1 MTMKNKTPRNLAES
15 VCAELRK
22 RRGVVPDE
30 KIIVDL
36 METMYYSSLRTEES
50 EPVIFH
56 MVFLDPTQPDPKP
69 PRNPAKDRWS
79 YIPFAEPIHFTV
91 SNLVKIAK
99 STDLRTSSFVVWPDK
114 DDKLYIWGLVDQQNR
129 FHKFLNRSAEIEPET
144 PGIFQA
150 SVEGIGIIV
159 VYMRYEKVAELRI
172 NELIRHSLDL
182 FGHSPV
188 RDLLSPG
195 IENYLHGVRS
205 HIPDD
210 VYRAQRGVDELHA
223 QQWLSVLCRIL
234 LRVQK
239 IRNGGAILI
248 TPEINPADLNV
259 KYGINYDRLPGSL
272 EANAVT
278 KMKADYL
285 EQHLLELSE
294 AKPKEIP
301 SNQYFQLRRMEKELR
316 ANKNEID
323 GVIWFIALLT
333 RVDGLVV
340 MDPNLV
346 VRGYGVEIKNWQEPD
361 NLFIAADRLAT
372 PAKLRPTSYNHFGTR
387 HRSMMRYCSQNPGS
401 IGFVVSQDGEVRV
414 MTMLGER
421 LVMWE
426 NIKLKY
432 YSYASKKKASVTAES
447 KALATEDQRN
457 TEENQN
463 LTAYRGPE

>member
-1 MTMKNKTPRNLAES
+1 MIMKNKTARNLAES

-22 RRGVVPDE
+22 RRAAVPDE
-30 KIIVDL
+30 EIIVDL
-36 METMYYSSLRTEES
+36 LETMYYSSLRTEES

-56 MVFLDPTQPDPKP
+56 VVFLDPAQPDPKP

-79 YIPFAEPIHFTV
+79 YVPFAEPIAFSV
-91 SNLVKIAK
+91 SNVVKIAK
-99 STDLRTSSFVVWPDK
+99 STDLRTSSFVIWPDK
-114 DDKLYIWGLVDQQNR
+114 NGTLFIWGLVDQQNR
-129 FHKFLNRSAEIEPET
+129 FHKFLNRSAEIEPER

-172 NELIRHSLDL
+172 NELIRYSLDL
-182 FGHSPV
+182 FRQSPV
-188 RDLLSPG
+188 RDLLSTG
-195 IENYLHGVRS
+195 IERYLEAVRS

-210 VYRAQRGVDELHA
+210 IYQAEGEMDEFHT

-234 LRVQK
+234 LRIQK
-239 IRNGGAILI
+239 IKKGGAILI
-248 TPEINPADLNV
+248 TPGISANDLNV
-259 KYGINYDRLPGSL
+259 KYGINYDRLPTSL
-272 EANAVT
+272 EANAIT
-278 KMKADYL
+278 KIKSDYL
-285 EQHLLELSE
+285 EQHLLGLNE

-301 SNQYFQLRRMEKELR
+301 SNQYFQLRRLEKDLR

-340 MDPNLV
+340 MDPNLA

-361 NLFIAADRLAT
+361 NLFIATDRMAT
-372 PAKLRPTSYNHFGTR
+372 PAKLRPASYNHFGTR
-387 HRSMMRYCSQNPGS
+387 HRSMMRYCYQNPGS

-414 MTMLGER
+414 MTMVEER
-421 LVMWE
+421 LVIWE

-432 YSYASKKKASVTAES
+432 YSYASRKKV
-447 KALATEDQRN
+447 
-457 TEENQN
+457 
-463 LTAYRGPE
+463 

>member
-1 MTMKNKTPRNLAES
+1 MNMKNKTPRNLAES

-22 RRGVVPDE
+22 RHAVVPDE

-36 METMYYSSLRTEES
+36 LETMYYSSLRTEEA
-50 EPVIFH
+50 EAVIFH
-56 MVFLDPTQPDPKP
+56 VVFLDPAQPDPKP

-79 YIPFAEPIHFTV
+79 YVPFDEPIPFSV
-91 SNLVKIAK
+91 SNVVKIAK
-99 STDLRTSSFVVWPDK
+99 STDLRTSSFVIWPDK
-114 DDKLYIWGLVDQQNR
+114 NDTLFIWGLVDQQNR
-129 FHKFLNRSAEIEPET
+129 FHKFLNRSAEIEPER

-172 NELIRHSLDL
+172 NELIRYSLDL
-182 FGHSPV
+182 FRQSPV
-188 RDLLSPG
+188 RDLLASG
-195 IENYLHGVRS
+195 IEKYLQAVRS

-210 VYRAQRGVDELHA
+210 IYQAKGDMDEFHT

-234 LRVQK
+234 LRIQK
-239 IRNGGAILI
+239 IKNGGAILI
-248 TPEINPADLNV
+248 TPQISATDLNV
-259 KYGINYDRLPGSL
+259 KYGINYDRLPTSL
-272 EANAVT
+272 EANAIT
-278 KMKADYL
+278 KIKADYL
-285 EQHLLELSE
+285 EQHLLGLHE

-301 SNQYFQLRRMEKELR
+301 SNQYFQLRRLEKELR

-361 NLFIAADRLAT
+361 NLFIAADRMAT
-372 PAKLRPTSYNHFGTR
+372 PAKLRPVSYNHFGTR
-387 HRSMMRYCSQNPGS
+387 HRSMMRYCYQNPGS

-414 MTMLGER
+414 MTMVEER
-421 LVMWE
+421 LVIWE

-432 YSYASKKKASVTAES
+432 YSYPSKKKV
-447 KALATEDQRN
+447 
-457 TEENQN
+457 
-463 LTAYRGPE
+463 